1 MVRRLNRHRLTEQ
14 NYRRNST
21 WLWMTSCL
29 HKNQ

>member
-1 MVRRLNRHRLTEQ
+1 VLGVLFERRQLGKGW
-14 NYRRNST
+14 RNST